1 MTLKGDAKFKGKLT
15 CGLKNDKR
23 NFVNFHASSR
33 KSQNLHFDWMLLS
46 KAYKYRR
53 VMFHDNEEWSKV
65 WRKTDSCFQND
76 MKTLVNFHPNTQ
88 KSKNFT
94 LMGYFCSKDM
104 RFQLKK
110 YKELIFHDTEQW
122 RKIWINPDFVVSKMT
137 WGIRW
142 TFIRALKAKKLYID
156 RLFLSKAYNVSARKF
171 ERNYVPWH
179 WRVIQ
184 NLKENWDVAWKMT

>member
-1 MTLKGDAKFKGKLT
+1 MRAVESLKICTLIGCFCPKHINT
-15 CGLKNDKR
+15 E
-23 NFVNFHASSR
+23 
-33 KSQNLHFDWMLLS
+33 
-46 KAYKYRR
+46 AYKCRR

-65 WRKTDSCFQND
+65 WRETDSCFQND

-94 LMGYFCSKDM
+94 LMGYFCSKYM

-110 YKELIFHDTEQW
+110 YRELIFHDTEQW

-137 WGIRW
+137 WGIGW